1 MTIDV
6 DLQNV
11 IEQDALSHVL
21 PAAEQIEEW
30 LNKTI
35 DTLRLNN
42 AANLITEATTEL
54 NSCLSSQPSLNPYSA
69 PTSADI
75 ETMHQEAFEVTLRIV
90 DLAESRQL
98 NLDYRNKDKPT
109 NVLSF
114 PFEAPEHIEMAFLG
128 DLVVCAAVVE
138 QEAKE
143 QNKPVINHWAHLCVH
158 GLLHLLG
165 YDHIDETEAQE
176 MEGLETAILA
186 KLNIDDPYQD
196 H

>member
-1 MTIDV
+1 MTIEV

-11 IEQDALSHVL
+11 IEHDSLNHVL
-21 PAAEQIEEW
+21 PSATQIEKW
-30 LNKTI
+30 LNTTI
-35 DTLRLNN
+35 EMLRSPSPAQCIAASTADSN
-42 AANLITEATTEL
+42 A
-54 NSCLSSQPSLNPYSA
+54 CLSSKMTLNDDSELS
-69 PTSADI
+69 SADI
-75 ETMHQEAFEVTLRIV
+75 ETMHQEIFEVTLRIV

-98 NLDYRNKDKPT
+98 NSDYRNKDKPT

-114 PFEAPEHIEMAFLG
+114 PFEAPEHIEMPYLG

-138 QEAKE
+138 QEARE
-143 QNKPVINHWAHLCVH
+143 QEKPVANHWAHLCVH

>member
-1 MTIDV
+1 MTIEV

-11 IEQDALSHVL
+11 IEQDTLSHVL
-21 PAAEQIEEW
+21 PTAEQIEKW
-30 LNKTI
+30 LNTTI
-35 DTLRLNN
+35 ATLRLCTS
-42 AANLITEATTEL
+42 ANLISQATTDS
-54 NSCLSSQPSLNPYSA
+54 NACLSSQPSTNHDSA

-98 NLDYRNKDKPT
+98 NSDYRNKDKPT

-176 MEGLETAILA
+176 MEGIETAILA

>member
-1 MTIDV
+1 MTIEV

-11 IEQDALSHVL
+11 IEQDTLNHVL
-21 PAAEQIEEW
+21 PTATQIEKW
-30 LNKTI
+30 LNATI
-35 DTLRLNN
+35 EMLRAPSPAKCSSVSTACSTPFISSETTLND
-42 AANLITEATTEL
+42 EPEL
-54 NSCLSSQPSLNPYSA
+54 S
-69 PTSADI
+69 SADI
-75 ETMHQEAFEVTLRIV
+75 ETMHQEIFEVTLRIV

-98 NLDYRNKDKPT
+98 NSDYRNKDKPT

-114 PFEAPEHIEMAFLG
+114 PFEAPEHIEMPFLG

-143 QNKPVINHWAHLCVH
+143 QDKPVVNHWAHLCVH

-176 MEGLETAILA
+176 MEGIETAILA
-186 KLNIDDPYQD
+186 KLSIDDPYQD

>member
-1 MTIDV
+1 MTIKV

-11 IEQDALSHVL
+11 IEQDTLNHLL
-21 PAAEQIEEW
+21 PTVTQIEKW
-30 LNKTI
+30 LNTTLE
-35 DTLRLNN
+35 TLRSCKPAQCVTASIADSN
-42 AANLITEATTEL
+42 AYK
-54 NSCLSSQPSLNPYSA
+54 SSETPSNYDSDCI
-69 PTSADI
+69 SADI
-75 ETMHQEAFEVTLRIV
+75 ETMYQEIFEVTLRIV
-90 DLAESRQL
+90 DIAESRQL
-98 NLDYRNKDKPT
+98 NSDYRNKDKPT

-114 PFEAPEHIEMAFLG
+114 PFEAPEHIEMPFLG
-128 DLVVCAAVVE
+128 DLVVCAAVVA

-143 QNKPVINHWAHLCVH
+143 QDKPVTNHWAHLCVH

>member
-1 MTIDV
+1 MTIEV

-11 IEQDALSHVL
+11 IEHDKLNHEL
-21 PAAEQIEEW
+21 PTAKQIEKW
-30 LNKTI
+30 LNTTI
-35 DTLRLNN
+35 ETLRSASPAKYIAASTAAANACISAETTLSNDPELNN
-42 AANLITEATTEL
+42 
-54 NSCLSSQPSLNPYSA
+54 P
-69 PTSADI
+69 DI
-75 ETMHQEAFEVTLRIV
+75 EITHQEIFEVTLRMV
-90 DLAESRQL
+90 DLVESRQL
-98 NLDYRNKDKPT
+98 NSDYRNKDKPT

-114 PFEAPEHIEMAFLG
+114 PFEAPEHIEMPFLG

-143 QNKPVINHWAHLCVH
+143 QDKQVTNHWAHLCVH

-165 YDHIDETEAQE
+165 YDHIDEKEAQE

>member
-1 MTIDV
+1 MTIEV

-11 IEQDALSHVL
+11 IEQDTLNHVL
-21 PAAEQIEEW
+21 PTATQIEKW
-30 LNKTI
+30 LNTTI
-35 DTLRLNN
+35 EMLRSPSPAQCI
-42 AANLITEATTEL
+42 AAPTARSTPFVSSETTSNDDSE
-54 NSCLSSQPSLNPYSA
+54 LSSE
-69 PTSADI
+69 DI
-75 ETMHQEAFEVTLRIV
+75 ETMHQEIFEVTLRIV
-90 DLAESRQL
+90 DLVESRQL
-98 NLDYRNKDKPT
+98 NSDYRNKDKPT

-114 PFEAPEHIEMAFLG
+114 PFEAPEHIEMPFLG

-143 QNKPVINHWAHLCVH
+143 QDKQVTNHWAHLCVH

-165 YDHIDETEAQE
+165 YDHIDEEEAQE

>member
-1 MTIDV
+1 MTIEV

-11 IEQDALSHVL
+11 IEQDTLNHVL
-21 PAAEQIEEW
+21 PTTTQIEKW
-30 LNKTI
+30 LNTTI
-35 DTLRLNN
+35 EMLRSQSPMQSIPALTAGSNTCTSSDRTL
-42 AANLITEATTEL
+42 IDDSEL
-54 NSCLSSQPSLNPYSA
+54 
-69 PTSADI
+69 TSEDI
-75 ETMHQEAFEVTLRIV
+75 ETMHQEIFEVTLRIV
-90 DLAESRQL
+90 DLVESRQL
-98 NLDYRNKDKPT
+98 NSDYRNKDKPT

-114 PFEAPEHIEMAFLG
+114 PFEAPEHIEVPFLG

-138 QEAKE
+138 QEARE
-143 QNKPVINHWAHLCVH
+143 QKKRVENHWAHLCVH

-165 YDHIDETEAQE
+165 YDHIEETEAQE